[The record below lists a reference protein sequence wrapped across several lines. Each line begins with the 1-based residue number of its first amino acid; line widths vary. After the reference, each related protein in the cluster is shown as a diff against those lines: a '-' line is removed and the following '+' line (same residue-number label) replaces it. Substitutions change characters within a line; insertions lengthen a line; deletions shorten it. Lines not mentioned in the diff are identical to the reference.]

1 MTLVSPFY
9 GSSEDV
15 SDQSDEKGV
24 FLEPPSDEKEL
35 CAQLN
40 REIDWRELNV
50 LHDKQLGQGYVSSI
64 SLACMQ
70 RLTCCLNIY
79 KAVGLQ

>member
-15 SDQSDEKGV
+15 SDQSGEKEV

-35 CAQLN
+35 CAQLK

-50 LHDKQLGQGYVSSI
+50 LHDKQLGQGYVLSI
-64 SLACMQ
+64 LFACVR
-70 RLTCCLNIY
+70 RLTFCLNIY
-79 KAVGLQ
+79 EVVGLQ